1 MCANLLVYE
10 IAARGLETSEMK
22 PSVESSEMKPGV
34 ESGEMEGSMEMQAFI
49 ETVLG
54 QANWRE
60 ESGADIEAES
70 QR

>member
-1 MCANLLVYE
+1 MCVNLLVYE

-22 PSVESSEMKPGV
+22 PSVES
-34 ESGEMEGSMEMQAFI
+34 GEMEGSVEMQAFI

-60 ESGADIEAES
+60 ESGVDIEAES